1 MGKPYSTDLRQRV
14 VAAIKSGLSTGEAA
28 KRFSV
33 GKATA
38 GEWVRRE
45 RATGSVE
52 PVRQG
57 KPRGLRLDAHADFIL
72 GLIAKKRDITLD
84 EMVERLASERSV
96 KVVRTAVWT
105 FLDRRDQTHKKDR
118 ARQRAAAPRCK
129 GRTRGVVRQPA

>member
-1 MGKPYSTDLRQRV
+1 LLEQAGLEVMGKSYSTDLRERV

-38 GEWVRRE
+38 GEWARRE

-52 PVRQG
+52 PARQG
-57 KPRGLRLDAHADFIL
+57 KPRGLKLDAHADFIL

-84 EMVERLASERSV
+84 EMVERLAAERSV

-105 FLDRRDQTHKKDR
+105 FLDRRDQTHKKR
-118 ARQRAAAPRCK
+118 PR
-129 GRTRGVVRQPA
+129 TPQSSNALT